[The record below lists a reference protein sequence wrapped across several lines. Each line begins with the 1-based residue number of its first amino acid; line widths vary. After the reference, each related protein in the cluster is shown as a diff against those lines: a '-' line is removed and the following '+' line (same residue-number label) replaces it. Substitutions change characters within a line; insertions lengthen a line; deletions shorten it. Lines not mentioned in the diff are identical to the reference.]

1 MEMTVRHVVEFSP
14 QAQAVLEGL
23 VSAVAGSGE
32 AKVVEI
38 KDCACSR
45 KSEETTA
52 DTVPAKKPRKP
63 RAKKAEPEVTAPM
76 VDETPVATAEAEAE
90 PVAIDPYT
98 FEPVAIDPYT
108 SEQVQQM
115 AYKAFEAL
123 QKKGAEAPISPDALA
138 TKARE
143 ILLGVEKAHDPEC
156 HEMTSIDAMN
166 ADQRIEF
173 VEYIRSADVGC
184 GAVVDEVM
192 ANS

>member
-32 AKVVEI
+32 AKVVEV
-38 KDCACSR
+38 KDCACSQ
-45 KSEETTA
+45 KSEESTA
-52 DTVPAKKPRKP
+52 DTTPAKKPRKP
-63 RAKKAEPEVTAPM
+63 RARKAEPEVTAPM
-76 VDETPVATAEAEAE
+76 VDETPVATAEEA
-90 PVAIDPYT
+90 
-98 FEPVAIDPYT
+98 EPVAIDPYT

-123 QKKGAEAPISPDALA
+123 QKKGAEAPISPDALS

-192 ANS
+192 ANA